1 MEDELLGQGDKAA
14 LLSTDVVGKLTLH
27 SVPSPDFSFF
37 FFFWLVC
44 DLALTDCVTTC
55 TLSLEGRGM

>member
-37 FFFWLVC
+37 FFLVG
-44 DLALTDCVTTC
+44 L
-55 TLSLEGRGM
+55 